1 MDTELIIFNEYCQKS
16 HTDPTFIIS
25 LEEGGLIE
33 IRTVDGERYLLAS
46 QLRELERYSH
56 LYYDLSINIEGI
68 DAIHH
73 MLERMERLQ
82 QEVSFLRRQL
92 RRFQTKDDFFRKN
105 IDDKTNFIPHKLP
118 FSENNGEMEQW
129 RNGTMKE
136 KQTLI
141 LRFS

>member
-33 IRTVDGERYLLAS
+33 IRTVDGAS

-92 RRFQTKDDFFRKN
+92 RRFQTKDDFFQ
-105 IDDKTNFIPHKLP
+105 
-118 FSENNGEMEQW
+118 EEY
-129 RNGTMKE
+129 
-136 KQTLI
+136 
-141 LRFS
+141 